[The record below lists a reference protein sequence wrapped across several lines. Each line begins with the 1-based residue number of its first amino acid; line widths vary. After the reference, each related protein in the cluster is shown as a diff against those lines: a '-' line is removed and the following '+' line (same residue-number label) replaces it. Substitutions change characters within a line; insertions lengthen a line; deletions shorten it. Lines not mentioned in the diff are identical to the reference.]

1 MSGRG
6 QTASA
11 AGEVTIEEYGYGLGP
26 PTGILVL
33 RYPPADTVPDFPEGR
48 DDYVH
53 QVLWSPDGV
62 LAVRRGRTAR
72 FLGPDQALWVR
83 RGVVFEAR
91 ALERQTLLRVCL
103 RQASPALLAVG
114 AGAVTVEPDAAAAI
128 LAIARPGVSEAD
140 GLAARAVIVDGL
152 STAPLDEVD
161 HQAVGAGHAR
171 EVARGLLA
179 DPADATSLEEWAQR
193 LHVSVKTLQRD
204 FHREYGVAFSTWRG
218 RTRLHASVA
227 MLGRLS
233 VTETA
238 HRVGYASVSAYVTA
252 FTREL
257 GETPGQNAQRQRL
270 GIVADAG

>member
-6 QTASA
+6 QTGSA
-11 AGEVTIEEYGYGLGP
+11 AGEVTVEEYGYGLGP

-33 RYPPADTVPDFPEGR
+33 RYPPADTIADFPEGR

-91 ALERQTLLRVCL
+91 ALDRQTVLRVCL
-103 RQASPALLAVG
+103 RQASPELLAVG
-114 AGAVTVEPDAAAAI
+114 AGAVTVDPGAAAA
-128 LAIARPGVSEAD
+128 LLSIARPGVRQED
-140 GLAARAVIVDGL
+140 GLAARQVVLDGL
-152 STAPLDEVD
+152 STRGVDEVD
-161 HQAVGAGHAR
+161 HQALGAGHAR

-179 DPADATSLEEWAQR
+179 DPADATGLEEWAHR

-204 FHREYGVAFSTWRG
+204 FHREYGVSFSTWRG

-257 GETPGQNAQRQRL
+257 GETPGQHALRQRL
-270 GIVADAG
+270 GVVADAG